1 MKVLSLSGVVTEE
14 IERIDMLLERKPAF
28 VLCRVVSVRAAIPRR
43 AYERRRRREFF
54 FFQRTQVRISFDGY
68 QYRRH
73 ACTGKCDG
81 ETPVVNTTTCDIATT
96 FVPNTYEN

>member
-1 MKVLSLSGVVTEE
+1 MKVLSLSGVVTVE

-28 VLCRVVSVRAAIPRR
+28 VLCRVVSVRAATIPRR
-43 AYERRRRREFF
+43 AYERRRRELF

-73 ACTGKCDG
+73 ACSW
-81 ETPVVNTTTCDIATT
+81 
-96 FVPNTYEN
+96 YR